1 MMPTGATM
9 NQTAGGTAATTE
21 GDSKKTAM
29 PIVPFIRASG
39 FHREVAFDT
48 QGTMTA
54 GDVDLGPFDVPAYG
68 YMASLVLVVQA
79 TGGTGTSVTLTED
92 APWNLLKNIQ
102 LKEPNGA
109 TIFSVS
115 SGFGLKLAHKYG
127 GYRWGNDP
135 MRHPIF
141 ATAVGTSAN
150 ASFIVRIPVALSE
163 RDALGALPNQNSAAT
178 FKLSLTR
185 AKISDVF
192 GGTVSAA
199 PTVRIRGY
207 LEAYDQP
214 DVQTA
219 GQSNQTMPP
228 AMNTTQY
235 WSEQQYAYNA
245 GDFAVRLTRMGNY
258 VRNWIFVARRAAGT
272 RANGDSDWPDPIQ
285 LLLDT
290 RVVDLVEKNQFR
302 SQMYERYGYAGTIDT
317 AEGQDTGVFAY
328 DYAHEFTGRVGYEN
342 RDLWLPTLSSSRVEL
357 KGTWANAGTLT
368 VYTNDVSPVGDI
380 FL

>member
-1 MMPTGATM
+1 MPTGATM
-9 NQTAGGTAATTE
+9 NQTAGGTAKNTE
-21 GDSKKTAM
+21 GDTKKAPA

-39 FHREVAFDT
+39 KHREVAFDT
-48 QGTMTA
+48 QGAMTTS
-54 GDVDLGPFDVPAYG
+54 DVDLGPFDVPAYG

-79 TGGTGTSVTLTED
+79 TGGAGTSVTLTED
-92 APWNLLKNIQ
+92 APWNLIKNVQ

-115 SGFGLKLAHKYG
+115 SGFGAYLAHKWG
-127 GYRWGNDP
+127 GYRFSNDP
-135 MRHPIF
+135 RQIPIF

-150 ASFIVRIPVALSE
+150 ASFILRIPVELSQ
-163 RDALGALPNQNSAAT
+163 RDGLGSLPNQNSAAT

-185 AKISDVF
+185 AKVADVF
-192 GGTVSAA
+192 GGTVSTP

-214 DVQTA
+214 DIQTA
-219 GQSNQTMPP
+219 GQTNQTMPP

-235 WSEQQYAYNA
+235 WSEQQYAYNS

-258 VRNWIFVARRAAGT
+258 IRNLVFVARRASST
-272 RANGDSDWPDPIQ
+272 RANGDADWPDPID

-290 RVVDLVEKNQFR
+290 RVVDHIEKNQFR
-302 SQMYERYGYAGTIDT
+302 QQMYERYGYTGTIDT
-317 AEGQDTGVFAY
+317 AGAQDTGVFAY
-328 DYAHEFTGRVGYEN
+328 DYAHEFTGKVGFEN
-342 RDLWLPTLSSSRVEL
+342 RDLWLPTLGSSRVEL
-357 KGTWANAGTLT
+357 KGSWAQAGTLT